1 MKIQTVKIKDFKC
14 LQNIEQEIN
23 GNNIL
28 LMGDNGVGK
37 SSFIQFVEIALGKNT
52 NIPPNATGEGEVI
65 ADKDGNKYTF
75 NVKFKDNKP
84 VVTVTSPDGMKD
96 NRKSALASIVGA
108 IDFDVDNFV
117 DLSKSAAGRKEQIK
131 IFKSFLSE
139 EVRQGLE
146 KFEANVKANY
156 ENRTVLN
163 KNLKSKEASVKESPL
178 YKLIGVKAFKYTEIK
193 EVIAKLKTMN
203 EFNKG
208 VSDVQK
214 RFDER
219 KKTLIEL
226 SAKIKELLEAE
237 KQGHEAQKQ
246 ATEWLSK
253 NTEHTSDQIALVE
266 KELETVE
273 KDNKDFTDS
282 ETLKKDIELIKEM
295 QDESGELTAKIES
308 EKQAIADAIRDM
320 EAPIVGL
327 SFDEEQLVYNGI
339 PVHPDSLSTSEI
351 MMLGIKLKIAE
362 NPDFGIL
369 FIGRGESLGAKKLKE
384 IQDLGCQIV
393 MEQVERGKEK
403 LHIEI
408 MQA

>member
-65 ADKDGNKYTF
+65 TDKNGNKYTF
-75 NVKFKDNKP
+75 TVKFKDGKP
-84 VVTVTSPDGMKD
+84 VVTVTSPGGMKD
-96 NRKSALASIVGA
+96 SRKSALASIVGV

-117 DLSKSAAGRKEQIK
+117 DLSKTVAGRKEQIK
-131 IFKSFLSE
+131 IFKSFLSDE
-139 EVRQGLE
+139 IRTGLE

-156 ENRTVLN
+156 DNRTELN
-163 KNLKSKEASVKESPL
+163 KNLKAKESSVKENPL
-178 YKLIGVKAFKYTEIK
+178 YKFIGVKEFKHTEIK

-203 EFNKG
+203 EFNKR
-208 VSDVQK
+208 VIDVQK

-219 KKTLIEL
+219 EKTLIEI
-226 SAKIKELLEAE
+226 SNEIKKLTEAE
-237 KQGHEAQKQ
+237 KKGQEAQKQ
-246 ATEWLSK
+246 ATEWL
-253 NTEHTSDQIALVE
+253 NTNKEHTPDKILAVE

-282 ETLKKDIELIKEM
+282 ETLKKDIELVKKM
-295 QDESGELTAKIES
+295 QDESVDLTTKIDN
-308 EKQAIADAIRDM
+308 EKQAITDAIRDM
-320 EAPIVGL
+320 DAPIEGL
-327 SFDEEQLVYNGI
+327 SFDDDQLVYNGI

-384 IQDLGCQIV
+384 IQELGCQIV

-408 MQA
+408 MQG